1 MGGPEPSRGDRHD
14 ARGGRPARVHEGCC
28 GARSGPVRPPPSP
41 FRSSSRACTD
51 IAYNLFWT
59 WHQPTRQLFHT
70 LDPARWSHYRNP
82 IELLID
88 LEPERWHSLQA
99 DPDFIR
105 GYRAVVEQFDQYMA
119 PDEPTWFEFR
129 YPSYSGGP
137 IAYSSTEYG
146 WHECLQIYSGGLG
159 VLSGDHSKAASD
171 LGLPFVGIGLMYRH
185 GYFRQTIDA
194 DGEQQHFYPDYDLHR
209 IPLLPVV
216 DADDRDLEVG
226 IDVAGRVVRAKVWK
240 ANVGRVPVLLLDT
253 DVPSNDPADRPIT
266 SLLYVSG
273 REMRLC
279 QEYVLGIGGVEALR
293 VLGIEPAVWHMNEG
307 HSALLS
313 LQRLRRLLES
323 EPELSFDDALAR
335 IASNAVFTTH
345 TPVPAGNETF
355 DAPLVRR
362 YFEPWRRVAQLDPER
377 ILGLGRSG
385 ATGVD
390 DEPFNMTVLALRTS
404 RETNGVSQLH
414 GRVAGEM
421 WNRVLAE
428 RAEGRS
434 VGAITNGV
442 HVPTWLGRDLRATLD
457 RHVEAQFE
465 RHLLEIDFAAAV
477 AAVPDHEIWE
487 AHVLQKQRLVRLLR
501 ERVLDQWA
509 RHGRSPDELRE
520 LQNLLDPGVL
530 LVGFARRFATYKRA
544 DLLLRDFDQLQRIV
558 SDDERPV
565 QFLFA
570 GKAHPADRPG
580 QELIQ
585 RISQATNDPRLKG
598 RVLLIEN
605 YDMRIARY
613 MVQGV
618 DVWLNNPRRPLEAS
632 GTSGMKVALN
642 GGLNCS
648 VLDGWWCEGYDPEH
662 GWAVGESQDVADHE
676 QEDRGDAEGLYGV
689 LREQIVPCFYERD
702 AEGLPRGWIRR
713 MKLAMGQLSPRFSAS
728 RMVREYTER
737 YYLP

>member
-1 MGGPEPSRGDRHD
+1 MLPTEIRT
-14 ARGGRPARVHEGCC
+14 RPAAAV
-28 GARSGPVRPPPSP
+28 AIPVQ
-41 FRSSSRACTD
+41 FSRLTD

-59 WHQPTRQLFHT
+59 WHQPSRQLFHR
-70 LDPARWSHYRNP
+70 LDPTRWAHYRNP

-99 DPDFIR
+99 DPAFIR
-105 GYRAVVEQFDQYMA
+105 AYRSVVEQFDQYMA
-119 PDEPTWFEFR
+119 PDEPTWFERR
-129 YPSYSGGP
+129 YPGYAGGP
-137 IAYSSTEYG
+137 VAYFSTEYG

-171 LGLPFVGIGLMYRH
+171 LGLPFVGIGLMYRR

-209 IPLLPVV
+209 IPLLAVV
-216 DADDRDLEVG
+216 DADNRDLEVG
-226 IDVAGRVVRAKVWK
+226 IDLAGRLVRAKVWK
-240 ANVGRVPVLLLDT
+240 ANVGRAPVLLLDT

-313 LQRLRRLLES
+313 LQRLRRVLES
-323 EPELSFDDALAR
+323 EPALSFDDALGR

-345 TPVPAGNETF
+345 TPVPAGNEMF

-362 YFEPWRRVAQLDPER
+362 YFEPWRNVPGIDPER

-385 ATGVD
+385 TAGAD
-390 DEPFNMTVLALRTS
+390 DEPFNLTVLALRTS
-404 RETNGVSQLH
+404 RDTNGVSQLH
-414 GRVAGEM
+414 GRVAGDM
-421 WNRVLAE
+421 WNPVLAE
-428 RAEGRS
+428 RGAGRK

-442 HVPTWLGRDLRATLD
+442 HVPTWLGRDLRGLFD
-457 RHVEAQFE
+457 RHLEPRFE
-465 RHLLEIDFAAAV
+465 RHLLEIDFETAV
-477 AAVPDHEIWE
+477 AAVPDRELWD
-487 AHVLQKQRLVRLLR
+487 AHVQQKQRLVRLLR
-501 ERVLDQWA
+501 ERALDQWA
-509 RHGRSPDELRE
+509 RHGRSPDELRA

-544 DLLLRDFDQLQRIV
+544 DLLLRDFDKLQRIV
-558 SDDERPV
+558 SNDERPV

-585 RISQATNDPRLKG
+585 RIWQATNNPGLKG

-605 YDMRIARY
+605 YDMRVARY

-632 GTSGMKVALN
+632 GTSGMKAALN

-648 VLDGWWCEGYDPEH
+648 VLDGWWCEGYDPAH
-662 GWAVGESQDVADHE
+662 GWAIGESKDSSDHE
-676 QEDRGDAEGLYGV
+676 QQDRGDAEDLYRI
-689 LREQIVPCFYERD
+689 LREQIVPCYYERD
-702 AEGLPRGWIRR
+702 AEGLPGDWIRR
-713 MKLAMGQLSPRFSAS
+713 MKLAIGRLTPRFSAS
-728 RMVREYTER
+728 HMVREYTER